1 MASLADLYPE
11 LAYLEGSRNIYRDEE
26 GRITNLL
33 PDGRAPS
40 TVPELRQP
48 AETPIWRDPVRM
60 AGLSSDDLAYNLQ
73 RAQQA
78 AAYER
83 MAAGF
88 MDPAAARAEADRVQA
103 MDSENRSYA
112 YNKMQQIAQVYG
124 GSREAANA
132 REMQAYKVADY
143 LAQFLPP
150 DRVLSE
156 TARLTGVKL
165 GAETTPNL
173 LKRKGEELGLEKTR
187 AETESTR
194 AQAEERRTDV
204 ATKRQKLVQ
213 EKADDFGTLETGI
226 TNLNRLADAAAT
238 IRDDP
243 ALRRAAGPI
252 AGRYVPTLTQGAAN
266 IEANLFSL
274 KAQVGFAA
282 LTALREASKTGGGLG
297 NVSDNDIKNLQNSI
311 AALELTQSPE
321 NLRKS
326 LDTVI
331 EYTNVVRE
339 KMERGYRAKYG
350 KPEVELPRPAYE
362 QLPAAA
368 RQQLQQGKATEF
380 GNGQVWTLHNGVP
393 KRLK

>member
-1 MASLADLYPE
+1 MAWLADYY
-11 LAYLEGSRNIYRDEE
+11 A
-26 GRITNLL
+26 
-33 PDGRAPS
+33 GRAGAEELDPRTRDMLVERGEPLRFEDS
-40 TVPELRQP
+40 SMLSDRDIARYREMGGSLQMRTPGGGLNTVAADPNILPGGRKLISG
-48 AETPIWRDPVRM
+48 AEALARWGSGARPVDDPFGVVP
-60 AGLSSDDLAYNLQ
+60 NLQ
-73 RAQQA
+73 R
-78 AAYER
+78 
-83 MAAGF
+83 
-88 MDPAAARAEADRVQA
+88 
-103 MDSENRSYA
+103 
-112 YNKMQQIAQVYG
+112 
-124 GSREAANA
+124 
-132 REMQAYKVADY
+132 QAYTANQTQALKVADY

-150 DRVLSE
+150 DRISDEVYKM
-156 TARLTGVKL
+156 TGVRI

-173 LKRKGEELGLEKTR
+173 LKRKSEELGLEKTR

-194 AQAEERRTDV
+194 AQAAERRLDTEQ
-204 ATKRQKLVQ
+204 KRQKAVA

-243 ALRRAAGPI
+243 NLRRVVGPV
-252 AGRYVPTLTQGAAN
+252 AGRWVPTTMPSGAN

-282 LTALREASKTGGGLG
+282 LTALRAASKTGGGLG

-331 EYTNVVRE
+331 EYTNNVRE
-339 KMERGYRAKYG
+339 QMERGYRGKYG
-350 KPEVELPRPAYE
+350 KLETELPRPAHE
-362 QLPAAA
+362 QLPVAA
-368 RQQLQQGKATEF
+368 RSRLQPGKATEF